1 MRVEAG
7 AGGASGQAGRRGARA
22 FLLTAAAAAFLFFL
36 FFWLGP
42 VAGMQDLSSR
52 GRSPAPSEAWKAERE
67 DGV

>member
-1 MRVEAG
+1 MRVEA
-7 AGGASGQAGRRGARA
+7 GASGQAGRRGARA
-22 FLLTAAAAAFLFFL
+22 FLLTAAAAFLFFL

-52 GRSPAPSEAWKAERE
+52 DRTPAPSEAWKAKRE